1 MDQTYDDL
9 KRVLVK
15 RGLASHNDVNDKV
28 FYKEDELHVVLVHE
42 GSKSELVENIRE
54 DLIKVSYG
62 FDFKLTLNGKEK
74 TIRYPLLTDKIK
86 EFNYKRIYKDAFL
99 MATIITILYVCV
111 MVILVSS
118 INQDP
123 SQVTN
128 ISDKLLDV
136 SALISSFVIT
146 YLTSKVLTV
155 RQEKLNRVEKI
166 KELSNKLTEFR
177 RICHVIL
184 ESWQFWQ
191 PSEAQRAH
199 GKHVATQITFNDLHY
214 LNTYDDRYDEIH
226 GLMNY
231 ETYGEIKPKFVL
243 QIATLCK
250 SKDIYTHNRLFLGMD
265 FLANYIYSGKELE
278 DWQFLQDNNMFWY
291 VFENEWQDYE
301 NSFNFNISDHDKR
314 RISKCAGRLDNLLAN
329 KDFTKELLVSASQ
342 IAENEII
349 PQLTILVKKNEAK
362 QSFMIKYLLICFSGI
377 FVFGVLLQVILG
389 LFLSSLV
396 VSYIAIIA
404 VTAIVIHILISLPA
418 ILKNEITF
426 RPKYDYH

>member
-9 KRVLVK
+9 KQALVK
-15 RGLASHNDVNDKV
+15 RGLASHNNVNDKV
-28 FYKEDELHVVLVHE
+28 FYKEDELHVVLEHE
-42 GSKSELVENIRE
+42 GSKSDLIKNIRK
-54 DLIKVSYG
+54 DLIKVSYE

-74 TIRYPLLTDKIK
+74 TVKYPLLKDKIK
-86 EFNYKRIYKDAFL
+86 EFNYRRIYKDVFL
-99 MATIITILYVCV
+99 MATAITFLYICLMTILVNSV
-111 MVILVSS
+111 NQNPENVI
-118 INQDP
+118 D
-123 SQVTN
+123 

-146 YLTSKVLTV
+146 YLTSKVLTI

-177 RICHVIL
+177 RICHVVL

-191 PSEAQRAH
+191 PSAAQHAH

-214 LNTYDDRYDEIH
+214 LNTYDEKYDEIH

-250 SKDIYTHNRLFLGMD
+250 SRDRYVHNRLFLGMD
-265 FLANYIYSGKELE
+265 FLANYVYSGKELQE
-278 DWQFLQDNNMFWY
+278 WQFLPDNNMFWY
-291 VFENEWQDYE
+291 VFENEWQDYQ
-301 NSFNFNISDHDKR
+301 NSFNFNISDHDKK

-329 KDFTKELLVSASQ
+329 KGFSKELLVSASQ
-342 IAENEII
+342 IVENEII
-349 PQLTILVKKNEAK
+349 PELTILVKKNEAK
-362 QSFMIKYLLICFSGI
+362 QPFMIKYLLVCFSTI

-404 VTAIVIHILISLPA
+404 VTAIVIHILISLPT
-418 ILKNEITF
+418 ILRNEITF